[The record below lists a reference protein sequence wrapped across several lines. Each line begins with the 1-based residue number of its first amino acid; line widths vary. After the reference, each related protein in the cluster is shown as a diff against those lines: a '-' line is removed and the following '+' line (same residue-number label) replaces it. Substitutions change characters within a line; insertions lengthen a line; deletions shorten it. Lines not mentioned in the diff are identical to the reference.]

1 MSNVN
6 FDKHVAKI
14 EDNQI
19 LVNAITDVL
28 NNGPRCPGY
37 ASCFNVQ
44 EVVDDWTG
52 YPGAGESLS
61 YLAYSASERLAISL
75 GLHGQYPVDTIYF
88 RLTGEPWWDIRL
100 MPHWEGYKGA
110 LRRQWLTDVREF
122 VKNSEET
129 FKD

>member
-1 MSNVN
+1 MSNAN
-6 FDKHVAKI
+6 FAKHVAKI
-14 EDNQI
+14 ADNQI

-28 NNGPRCPGY
+28 NNGPRSLEH

-44 EVVDDWTG
+44 DVIDDWLDIG
-52 YPGAGESLS
+52 IGDNLS
-61 YLAYSASERLAISL
+61 YSAYSASERLSISL
-75 GLHGQYPVDTIYF
+75 GLNGPYPVDTIYF